1 MFCLILFFLVL
12 LPLQCYNHFLLHL
25 QELGKGKIIFFPR
38 VAKSNRAVLPNCA
51 WGVTTYRK
59 TFLEGYV
66 LFCFYKTVTSY
77 QAVAEFWA
85 VDVNK
90 WCILWEMY
98 STCHLGTLDDGCEQQ
113 KIYLDTFHFTLR
125 SKKSLLGWALLNLLW
140 KKKTV
145 FINIILNY
153 NNKWLS
159 PDLLLW

>member
-98 STCHLGTLDDGCEQQ
+98 STCHLGTLDDGCEH
-113 KIYLDTFHFTLR
+113 KKSIWIPFILLYAPRSLYLD
-125 SKKSLLGWALLNLLW
+125 KPLNLLW
-140 KKKTV
+140 
-145 FINIILNY
+145 
-153 NNKWLS
+153 NKNGVY
-159 PDLLLW
+159 